1 MSYLYSAKLAASR
14 AKDPR
19 ACLSKLFSSTK
30 TKIIT
35 LANGPPLWSGAGGS
49 KYSKP
54 LNGWLSEVSSVS
66 TIRTRMEKAAH
77 LLAATF
83 LSVKEIM
90 ANVGYDNRANF
101 LRRFEEDYDVTPT
114 EYRRR
119 AFARE
124 R

>member
-1 MSYLYSAKLAASR
+1 
-14 AKDPR
+14 
-19 ACLSKLFSSTK
+19 
-30 TKIIT
+30 
-35 LANGPPLWSGAGGS
+35 
-49 KYSKP
+49 
-54 LNGWLSEVSSVS
+54 
-66 TIRTRMEKAAH
+66 MEKAAH

-90 ANVGYDNRANF
+90 ANVRYDNRANF
-101 LRRFEEDYDVTPT
+101 LRRFEEDYDVTLT

>member
-1 MSYLYSAKLAASR
+1 MKFFMRIRPMRLIGEICPICI
-14 AKDPR
+14 PR
-19 ACLSKLFSSTK
+19 NSPQAL
-30 TKIIT
+30 
-35 LANGPPLWSGAGGS
+35 PLWSGAGDS

-90 ANVGYDNRANF
+90 ANVRYDNRANF
-101 LRRFEEDYDVTPT
+101 LRRFEEDYDVTLT